1 MKTPFFRKSGFA
13 PIAAAAL
20 ALGLLGPVARG
31 AAPSAGAA
39 RAQAEE
45 TALPP
50 ESYTW
55 DFQAE
60 ASELLGEI
68 HGLATALHREAGTLQ
83 SFARNSKMSRE
94 SHVAQLDLMRSHIND
109 AGTRLARLQQIKHV
123 TAPWQQSAISRLHP
137 IAANVAEH
145 TEAAINH
152 VNESPSYLFAPSYQE
167 HLAEAA
173 EQAGELKNTAG
184 DFLAYNNAQQRLDR
198 MQALIELD

>member
-1 MKTPFFRKSGFA
+1 MKNSFFHKNVFA
-13 PIAAAAL
+13 SVAAVAL
-20 ALGLLGPVARG
+20 AFGLGASAARG
-31 AAPSAGAA
+31 ATPSAGAA
-39 RAQAEE
+39 RATAEE
-45 TALPP
+45 AALPP

-152 VNESPSYLFAPSYQE
+152 VNENPSYLFAPSYQE
-167 HLAEAA
+167 HLAEAV
-173 EQAGELKNTAG
+173 EQAGALKNTAG
-184 DFLAYNNAQQRLDR
+184 NFLAYNNAQQRLDR
-198 MQALIELD
+198 MQALVELD

>member
-1 MKTPFFRKSGFA
+1 MKNSFFHKNVFSLT
-13 PIAAAAL
+13 AAAAL
-20 ALGLLGPVARG
+20 ALGLGAPAARG
-31 AAPSAGAA
+31 AMPAASAA
-39 RAQAEE
+39 RAAAEE
-45 TALPP
+45 AALPP

-68 HGLATALHREAGTLQ
+68 NSLAAALHREAGTLE
-83 SFARNSKMSRE
+83 SYARNSKMSRE

-152 VNESPSYLFAPSYQE
+152 VNENPSYLFAPSYQE

-184 DFLAYNNAQQRLDR
+184 NFLAYNNAQQRLDR
-198 MQALIELD
+198 MQALVEMD